1 MIRTF
6 VVLVLTLLLAALFS
20 AMTNAGSANAQQ
32 QQQTLPS
39 QPSQPQ
45 PSDAYL
51 LGAAV
56 GRALGV
62 RDGAAVGAQHDV
74 DGLAFNA
81 QSYLPPSSGQVCAV
95 YEDFYAEEGY
105 LCVNSQ
111 HYFEYS
117 NGYMSGYE
125 LGYLDGYIAGYYL
138 TTTLGSL
145 LQPNTQQ
152 SQQSFG
158 SGTGATQ

>member
-6 VVLVLTLLLAALFS
+6 IFLLLTLLLAALFF

-39 QPSQPQ
+39 QQSQTQ

-51 LGAAV
+51 LGASV

-62 RDGAAVGAQHDV
+62 RDGATIGAQHDV
-74 DGLAFNA
+74 QGFAFNA
-81 QSYLPPSSGQVCAV
+81 QSYIAPPSGEVCAV

-117 NGYMSGYE
+117 NGYMSGYQF
-125 LGYLDGYIAGYYL
+125 GYLDGYIAGYYL
-138 TTTLGSL
+138 DGTSLGSL
-145 LQPNTQQ
+145 YQPNTQQ
-152 SQQSFG
+152 SFG
-158 SGTGATQ
+158 EGAAG